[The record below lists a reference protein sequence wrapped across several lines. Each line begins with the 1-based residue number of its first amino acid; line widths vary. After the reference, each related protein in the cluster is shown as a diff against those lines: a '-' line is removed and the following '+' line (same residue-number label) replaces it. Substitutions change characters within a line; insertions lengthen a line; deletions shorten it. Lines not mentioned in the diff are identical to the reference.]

1 MARLMPCLVLHIT
14 FPPYAGGLPSHIFTS
29 LGAAQDTRL
38 ATAAA
43 QLPMPLMRRSMEEAA
58 ALGAGLLKAFEREV
72 ADTQL
77 LFAPQVGGMAG
88 LRLVCWSLAIGMC
101 AGQCSAAFPVV
112 ARLGR

>member
-1 MARLMPCLVLHIT
+1 MAAPSSHV
-14 FPPYAGGLPSHIFTS
+14 PPYTGGLPSHIFTS
-29 LGAAQDTRL
+29 LGAAQDTRR

-72 ADTQL
+72 ADAQL
-77 LFAPQVGGMAG
+77 LLVPQVGGMA
-88 LRLVCWSLAIGMC
+88 RVWSMCWSLDTGMC
-101 AGQCSAAFPVV
+101 AGQRSAAFPVV